1 MKTRRRNTTNN
12 AAASDEEDPV
22 AQVFTFNGKN
32 YYTYQAMVEAKRQRN
47 RDVLAS
53 SGLLEAKAA
62 VDNAAMEQ
70 KRASATA
77 RGLKVGDF
85 V

>member
-1 MKTRRRNTTNN
+1 MKTRRRNTNN
-12 AAASDEEDPV
+12 AAASDEEEPV
-22 AQVFTFNGKN
+22 AQVFTFNGLN
-32 YYTYQAMVEAKRQRN
+32 YDTYQAMVDAKRQRN

-77 RGLKVGDF
+77 RGLKVSDF